1 MRVTERVS
9 VLALAAF
16 TALALFVAPWA
27 ALNRETGAR
36 SAVLLLPERL
46 VDFTGRTAPID
57 LPHQEAVLL
66 LTVAGLAGV
75 ALGAAVG
82 PRARRVLWLAAGVT
96 LIATTVWGSNR
107 FGAAVDAARIEAFQ
121 AEVARAIELARPNTD
136 LDVLRQ
142 VLADAPGRSLDE
154 NVSAAATGGLVIRRL
169 PYTNASF
176 GASAFLAVVTGAF
189 AVLFGLRIV
198 PGASRVIDR
207 SLRTAAVPATAILL
221 ALAAA
226 AVVILTLQPTPTGS
240 ATEVS
245 GWFTYLVGRID
256 TLWYAYFTMFHDALG
271 TVSGFAESLKFAT
284 PLIFTGLAVGFGF
297 QAGLFNIGAP
307 GQMVMGAIF
316 AAMAAIYLPGPKVIV
331 LPLSVLAAALGGGL
345 WGALPGYLK
354 ARFGANEVINTI
366 LLNFVAASALLFI
379 LSAGNVFAAAAVRIL
394 AAIGLFILASVLVL
408 AVPPIR
414 RASRRAP
421 RAAFAVGAVVLLGA
435 MVVAGLPRPG
445 DAPVT
450 LNMPFRVSGNEP
462 KSKELSMAARMP
474 QLPAMVGIDIR
485 QSPGTNVVPIDYASL
500 IAPIVAIVALFVL
513 PRWRRFRTWLGRIL
527 GAVGVG
533 AVVYGVGWAAGLA
546 GVPTAIPPTKL
557 NLSFVVALTV
567 AALVYVFLFRTK
579 WGYELRAVG
588 LAPRAAEYGGASIAR
603 NTVLAM
609 AISGA
614 LAGLTATHYVLGGA
628 LEDYALRQSIP
639 TSDGFDGIAV
649 ALLGANQPLGIVL
662 AAFLFGVLKY
672 GGSVLNITFPN
683 LTREVVSMI
692 LALVVLFIAAK
703 GFLPERITNPLKW
716 ARPGSGTGEG
726 PPEAPTGSAPST
738 PATSPTVAPTT
749 SPTTPGADA
758 GMGAPGA
765 PRGGR

>member
-1 MRVTERVS
+1 MRVTERLS
-9 VLALAAF
+9 VFALAAV

-27 ALNRETGAR
+27 ALSRETGAR
-36 SAVLLLPERL
+36 SAVVLLPDRI
-46 VDFTGRTAPID
+46 VDFTGRTDPVE
-57 LPHQEAVLL
+57 LPQQRTVLL
-66 LTVAGLAGV
+66 LTVVGLAAIATGS
-75 ALGAAVG
+75 ALGN
-82 PRARRVLWLAAGVT
+82 RARRALWLAGGLL
-96 LIATTVWGSNR
+96 LIVTTVWGLNQYGR
-107 FGAAVDAARIEAFQ
+107 EVDAARIRAFQ
-121 AEVARAIELARPNTD
+121 AEVERAISLERPNTD
-136 LDVLRQ
+136 PEVLRE
-142 VLADAPGRSLDE
+142 VLANAPNLTLAE
-154 NVSAAATGGLVIRRL
+154 NVAAAGRGGLIVRRL

-189 AVLFGLRIV
+189 ALLFGMRIV

-207 SLRTAAVPATAILL
+207 VLRSAAVPATAILL
-221 ALAAA
+221 ALLAA
-226 AVVILTLQPTPTGS
+226 AVVILALQPTPTG
-240 ATEVS
+240 AAADVG
-245 GWFTYLVGRID
+245 GWFPTLVGRID

-271 TVSGFAESLKFAT
+271 TVNGFAESLKFAT

-307 GQMVMGAIF
+307 GQMIIGAIF
-316 AAMAAIYLPGPKVIV
+316 AMLAGLYLPGPRLLV
-331 LPLSVLAAALGGGL
+331 LPLAVLASALGGAL
-345 WGALPGYLK
+345 WGALPGFLK

-394 AAIGLFILASVLVL
+394 AAIGLFVL
-408 AVPPIR
+408 ATVVALVVPPVR
-414 RASRRAP
+414 RATRRAP
-421 RAAFAVGAVVLLGA
+421 RLSFAIGAVILLGA

-462 KSKELSMAARMP
+462 KSKELNMAARMP
-474 QLPAMVGIDIR
+474 QLPAMVGIDLR
-485 QSPGTNVVPIDYASL
+485 QSPGTNVVRVDYAVL
-500 IAPIVAIVALFVL
+500 VAPLLAVVALFVL
-513 PRWRRFRTWLGRIL
+513 PRWRRLRPWRWRVLGAL
-527 GAVGVG
+527 AVGVV
-533 AVVYGVGWAAGLA
+533 AYGVGWLVGLA
-546 GVPTAIPPTKL
+546 AVPTAIPPTKL
-557 NLSFVVALTV
+557 NLSFVLALAV
-567 AALVYVFLFRTK
+567 AALVYVFLFRTR

-609 AISGA
+609 AISGG

-639 TSDGFDGIAV
+639 SSDGFDGIAV
-649 ALLGANQPLGIVL
+649 ALLGANQPFGIVL

-703 GFLPERITNPLKW
+703 GFLPERVTNPLKW
-716 ARPGSGTGEG
+716 AARAGGGPGEP
-726 PPEAPTGSAPST
+726 PPEEPPSVVVPVT
-738 PATSPTVAPTT
+738 PGGDAVVAPER
-749 SPTTPGADA
+749 SS
-758 GMGAPGA
+758 
-765 PRGGR
+765 RGGD